1 LEDKILKTECDGY
14 LVQSKVTDTTG
25 AVTSGVAGLYYG
37 YKNIPIRWIEEIARK
52 EDIEVLA

>member
-1 LEDKILKTECDGY
+1 
-14 LVQSKVTDTTG
+14 
-25 AVTSGVAGLYYG
+25 VTSGVAGLYYG